1 MKEGEVSTRVGKWF
15 VETSFWQM
23 SWFCWIRG
31 TWELK
36 TIFKRSDSEGK
47 SVIWNLQRIWE
58 SLTEKSSEDSP
69 FFLRIACNSL
79 QSLLEL

>member
-1 MKEGEVSTRVGKWF
+1 MIEEEVSRRFGKRF

-31 TWELK
+31 TWGLK
-36 TIFKRSDSEGK
+36 TIFKRSDSKGK

-58 SLTEKSSEDSP
+58 ILTENSSVDSP
-69 FFLRIACNSL
+69 FLLRRSYNSL
-79 QSLLEL
+79 QGLLES